1 MRVSCPV
8 ASTSIGSWSYR
19 VEPKL
24 PAGQA
29 SVTLI
34 LSRNKDAGPL
44 CTTNVDETSE
54 TNITRE
60 PRFK

>member
-1 MRVSCPV
+1 M

-54 TNITRE
+54 TSETNITRE